1 MTTAP
6 QTPQAPQAPQRKP
19 GEAHPLVQLAIVV
32 GIIALA
38 LNAAFYFLSDAY
50 FDDRVRRLG
59 AQELGRLSG
68 ARIDF
73 AIFTIVVGAGAIAA
87 SARPRAI
94 AHGIPVLA
102 GVGSLLAVPFAAK
115 ISVVLAAMLLLVSA
129 AFELLVVHAR
139 RRSRAAWACLSA
151 LCAVYGV
158 VLFFGAPKVR
168 GLVGVGMW
176 IALIAPGLLW
186 VATAALRKIRGDYQ
200 DAA

>member
-6 QTPQAPQAPQRKP
+6 QAPAPAPQRKP
-19 GEAHPLVQLAIVV
+19 GEANSLVQLVILV
-32 GIIALA
+32 GIIALV

-59 AQELGRLSG
+59 AQELARLSG

-73 AIFTIVVGAGAIAA
+73 AIFTLVVGAGAVAA
-87 SARPRAI
+87 SASPRAI
-94 AHGIPVLA
+94 AFGIPVLA

-115 ISVVLAAMLLLVSA
+115 ISVVLATMLLLVA
-129 AFELLVVHAR
+129 GAFELLVVHAR
-139 RRSRAAWACLSA
+139 RRERAAWAYLSA

-186 VATAALRKIRGDYQ
+186 VATAALRKLRGDYQ
-200 DAA
+200 GAA